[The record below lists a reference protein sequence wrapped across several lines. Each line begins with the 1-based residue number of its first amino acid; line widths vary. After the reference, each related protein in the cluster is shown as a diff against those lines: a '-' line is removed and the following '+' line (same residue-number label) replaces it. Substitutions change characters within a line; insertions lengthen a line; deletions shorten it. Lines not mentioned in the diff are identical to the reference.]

1 MTLEEHLMQSIGAMV
16 FEQARLK
23 AELDAMRA
31 KLPPTPPAPL
41 QEQP

>member
-23 AELDAMRA
+23 AELDALRA
-31 KLPPTPPAPL
+31 KLPPTPAPL